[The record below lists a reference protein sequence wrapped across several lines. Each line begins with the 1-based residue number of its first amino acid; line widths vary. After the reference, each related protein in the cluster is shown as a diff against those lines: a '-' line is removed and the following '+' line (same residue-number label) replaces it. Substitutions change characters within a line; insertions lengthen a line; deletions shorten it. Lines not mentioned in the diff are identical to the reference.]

1 VRSNSRDEPQTN
13 PVRAKKQI
21 TEEKTMKTLQAVWV
35 TALMVVTASPLQAE
49 MASGDYSVAFNGN
62 VNVWDLSGTTSQELG
77 NILLD
82 YSLNTDASGKLTGQ
96 GHFYFSDNDS
106 GDQISG
112 PLSFSG
118 TVKSAGTVVRV
129 NLNIKMNGEGQVQ
142 GAPATLK
149 GTIKENLEVD
159 ELDRQLIGAASGKV
173 SVAVV
178 GLGRH
183 TGSIPP
189 IEVAAPIDPD
199 MTGGWDLSVNLSTN
213 RTAYSGTA
221 AILLSN
227 GRSFPLAANGSY
239 AVKTDLSKLSLKGIE
254 LNRAITLSLTT
265 SSTDGQMIVGK
276 LSGKVLGQKL
286 RFPTP

>member
-1 VRSNSRDEPQTN
+1 
-13 PVRAKKQI
+13 
-21 TEEKTMKTLQAVWV
+21 MKTFKTKTLLV
-35 TALMVVTASPLQAE
+35 TLLVLGTSLPLGAE
-49 MASGDYSVAFNGN
+49 MASGDYSVSFNGN
-62 VNVWDLSGTTSQELG
+62 VNVWDLSGTTSQEVG
-77 NILLD
+77 NIMLD
-82 YSLNTDASGKLTGQ
+82 YSLNSDAAGKLTGQ
-96 GHFYFSDNDS
+96 GHFYYSDYDS

-142 GAPATLK
+142 GSDVTFLATM
-149 GTIKENLEVD
+149 KESLEIN
-159 ELDRQLIGAASGKV
+159 EPDRQLIGTVSGKV
-173 SVAVV
+173 TVAVA

-189 IEVAAPIDPD
+189 IEAQTSIDPD

-213 RTAYSGTA
+213 RTSYSGNA

-227 GRSFPLAANGSY
+227 GRSFPLTASGNYAA
-239 AVKTDLSKLSLKGIE
+239 KTDLSKLSLKGTE
-254 LNRAITLSLTT
+254 LSRAISLSLTT
-265 SSTDGQMIVGK
+265 SSTDGQMTVGK

-286 RFPTP
+286 LLSTPYP